1 MKRLK
6 AVLKRVFCLPP
17 LLTVVIAV
25 PSFAFVFVMLGTGDQ
40 SFLAYLSYLLSAYA
54 MIITATGFTGVIRAV
69 RNGVENLPAVRWI
82 RSKPLGE
89 RLLDDV
95 VFRSEV
101 AVHGGLLVNIL
112 YVGLNLVSGIR
123 YRSAWFIS
131 LAAYYGMLSAMRAV
145 LVRYFHRRKVGE
157 DIQAE
162 LKRYRACGVILLFM
176 NQALIGI
183 VVLMVT
189 EGRGFSYAGYL
200 IYAMALYTFY
210 ITISAAVNL
219 IRFRKKGSPVLSAA
233 KVINMTAAL
242 VSMLSLETAMLSQ
255 FGGEADFVFLSL
267 SLFGGG
273 VCAIVLGMA
282 IWMIVRSNQ
291 RLKKLRQNT
300 GKDAG

>member
-6 AVLKRVFCLPP
+6 AILKRVFCLPP
-17 LLTVVIAV
+17 LPTVVIAV
-25 PSFAFVFVMLGTGDQ
+25 PSFVFVFVMLGTGEH
-40 SFLAYLSYLLSAYA
+40 SFLAYLSYVLSAYA
-54 MIITATGFTGVIRAV
+54 MIITATGITGVVRAV
-69 RNGVENLPAVRWI
+69 QNGIENLPAVRWI

-200 IYAMALYTFY
+200 IYAIALYTFY

-219 IRFRKKGSPVLSAA
+219 IRFRKKGSPVLSAGKA
-233 KVINMTAAL
+233 VNMTAAL
-242 VSMLSLETAMLSQ
+242 VSMLSLETAMFSQ

-267 SLFGGG
+267 SLSGGG

-300 GKDAG
+300 GKDVG